1 MITNAGQK
9 VPNLETGFSD
19 IQGLPLS
26 ITMAS
31 SADVVCV
38 TYNMHGFNQG
48 CHYLKYLCSVSDFV
62 FIQEHW
68 LYPSN
73 LHLMQRISN
82 EFVCF
87 SSSTMSS
94 ATDRG
99 IMTGRPFGGV
109 AILVRS
115 GYAKNCH
122 LVQKADRFIV
132 LKYGDILFINVYMPC
147 KSVGDFVD
155 VYCETLACVS
165 QIVSYTPHRAVV
177 FRGDLKFDFNA
188 GGEIFPHISQFMLQ
202 LGLSHTQDLFQ
213 VSSMYS
219 YRHTSLN
226 AR

>member
-9 VPNLETGFSD
+9 VPNLETGFTD

-62 FIQEHW
+62 FKQEYW

-87 SSSTMSS
+87 SSSAMSS
-94 ATDRG
+94 ATDR
-99 IMTGRPFGGV
+99 
-109 AILVRS
+109 
-115 GYAKNCH
+115 
-122 LVQKADRFIV
+122 DRYRYSIAAMAVDFIV
-132 LKYGDILFINVYMPC
+132 TSIFYTFY
-147 KSVGDFVD
+147 
-155 VYCETLACVS
+155 TL
-165 QIVSYTPHRAVV
+165 
-177 FRGDLKFDFNA
+177 
-188 GGEIFPHISQFMLQ
+188 
-202 LGLSHTQDLFQ
+202 
-213 VSSMYS
+213 
-219 YRHTSLN
+219 
-226 AR
+226 